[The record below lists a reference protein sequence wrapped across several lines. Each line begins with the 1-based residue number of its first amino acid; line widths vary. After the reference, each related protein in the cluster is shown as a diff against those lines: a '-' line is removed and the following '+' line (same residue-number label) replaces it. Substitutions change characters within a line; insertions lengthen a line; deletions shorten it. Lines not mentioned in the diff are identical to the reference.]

1 MTDKELHSKL
11 LQLVREERRLL
22 ADILTHLKE
31 VERRKLY
38 ADYKRTSLFDY
49 AVKEL
54 GYSEDQAQR
63 RIEAMR
69 LLKDLPEIAPAIR
82 DGRLTITNIAQANQF
97 FRHTQPTRDE
107 KVAFMNSIEN
117 KTKRE
122 VEREIAARA
131 PALPRPERTRATTAS
146 KSQLT
151 LELPN
156 ETLEMIA
163 QLKGALAH
171 KHPNMT
177 TAELITWLAKE
188 KLAELRPASEPTP
201 ATTDAARP
209 APARMPATEADT
221 DASTNTN
228 SNPKRSRYIP
238 RRIRRSL
245 HHQAEHKC
253 ANCGSQHALE
263 IDHIHPFA
271 QGGRHAPKNLRILC
285 RNCNQRA
292 AKLAAARPRRSGP
305 CADQGSFLC

>member
-31 VERRKLY
+31 VERRKLF

-69 LLKDLPEIAPAIR
+69 LLKHLPEIAPAIR

-107 KVAFMNSIEN
+107 KVAFMTSIEN

-122 VEREIAARA
+122 VEREIASRA
-131 PALPRPERTRATTAS
+131 PELPRPERTRATTAS

-156 ETLEMIA
+156 ETLEIIA

-171 KHPNMT
+171 KYPNMT
-177 TAELITWLAKE
+177 IAELITLLARE
-188 KLAELRPASEPTP
+188 KLAELRPASESDD
-201 ATTDAARP
+201 ATRP
-209 APARMPATEADT
+209 APARMPVT
-221 DASTNTN
+221 TNTTN
-228 SNPKRSRYIP
+228 NPKRSRYIP
-238 RRIRRSL
+238 LELRRTL
-245 HHQAEHKC
+245 HTHAQHKC

-271 QGGRHAPKNLRILC
+271 QGGTHAPKNLRILC
-285 RNCNQRA
+285 RNCNQRRN
-292 AKLAAARPRRSGP
+292 LVIRSET
-305 CADQGSFLC
+305 QLHTSQ

>member
-11 LQLVREERRLL
+11 LSLVREERRLL

-38 ADYKRTSLFDY
+38 CDYKRTSLFDY

-107 KVAFMNSIEN
+107 KVAFMTSIEN

-131 PALPRPERTRATTAS
+131 PELPRPERTRATTAS

-156 ETLEMIA
+156 ETLEIIT
-163 QLKGALAH
+163 QLKSALAH
-171 KHPNMT
+171 KYPNMT
-177 TAELITWLAKE
+177 TAELITLLAKQ
-188 KLAELRPASEPTP
+188 KLAELRPEPTP

-209 APARMPATEADT
+209 APARMPDT
-221 DASTNTN
+221 NN
-228 SNPKRSRYIP
+228 NPKRSRYIP
-238 RRIRRSL
+238 RQL
-245 HHQAEHKC
+245 HRTLHTQAQHKC

-271 QGGRHAPKNLRILC
+271 QGGTSTAENLRVLC
-285 RNCNQRA
+285 RNCNQRRVQNFSSSVA
-292 AKLAAARPRRSGP
+292 LSPS
-305 CADQGSFLC
+305 ST

>member
-38 ADYKRTSLFDY
+38 CDYRRTSLFDY

-151 LELPN
+151 IELPN

-171 KHPNMT
+171 EYPNMT
-177 TAELITWLAKE
+177 TAELITLLARE
-188 KLAELRPASEPTP
+188 KLSELRPEAESTP

-209 APARMPATEADT
+209 APARMP
-221 DASTNTN
+221 DASANN

-238 RRIRRSL
+238 RQLRRAL
-245 HHQAEHKC
+245 HTHAQHKC

-271 QGGRHAPKNLRILC
+271 QGGAHAPNNLRILC
-285 RNCNQRA
+285 RNCNQRRVRGEDF
-292 AKLAAARPRRSGP
+292 LGARRDWISARS
-305 CADQGSFLC
+305 LRHE

>member
-1 MTDKELHSKL
+1 
-11 LQLVREERRLL
+11 
-22 ADILTHLKE
+22 
-31 VERRKLY
+31 
-38 ADYKRTSLFDY
+38 
-49 AVKEL
+49 
-54 GYSEDQAQR
+54 
-63 RIEAMR
+63 MR

-156 ETLEMIA
+156 ETIEMIT

-171 KHPNMT
+171 KYPNMT
-177 TAELITWLAKE
+177 TAELITLLARE
-188 KLAELRPASEPTP
+188 KLSELRSASEPTP
-201 ATTDAARP
+201 ATTPTTTDAARP
-209 APARMPATEADT
+209 APARMPDTEANR
-221 DASTNTN
+221 A
-228 SNPKRSRYIP
+228 SNPTRSRHIP
-238 RRIRRSL
+238 RLLRRTL
-245 HHQAEHKC
+245 HQKAGHKC

-271 QGGRHAPKNLRILC
+271 LGGTHAPKNLRILC
-285 RNCNQRA
+285 RNCNNRA
-292 AKLAAARPRRSGP
+292 ARNVGLITTQAGPRPPRRCP
-305 CADQGSFLC
+305 DPREVIEVTK

>member
-38 ADYKRTSLFDY
+38 SDYKRTSLFDY

-107 KVAFMNSIEN
+107 RVAFMNSIEN

-122 VEREIAARA
+122 VEREIAAKA

-156 ETLEMIA
+156 ETLEMIT

-171 KHPNMT
+171 KYPNMT
-177 TAELITWLAKE
+177 TAELITLLARE
-188 KLAELRPASEPTP
+188 KLSELRPDPASEPTP
-201 ATTDAARP
+201 ATTPAPSDAARP
-209 APARMPATEADT
+209 APARMPDTEANT
-221 DASTNTN
+221 ASTN
-228 SNPKRSRYIP
+228 SPKRSRHVP
-238 RRIRRSL
+238 RQLHRTL
-245 HHQAEHKC
+245 HHQARHKC

-271 QGGRHAPKNLRILC
+271 QGGTNTAENLRVLC
-285 RNCNQRA
+285 RNCNQR
-292 AKLAAARPRRSGP
+292 RVRRG
-305 CADQGSFLC
+305 FR

>member
-38 ADYKRTSLFDY
+38 SDYKRTSLFDY

-107 KVAFMNSIEN
+107 RVAFMKSIES

-122 VEREIAARA
+122 VEREIAAKA

-156 ETLEMIA
+156 ETIEMIA
-163 QLKGALAH
+163 QLKSALAH
-171 KHPNMT
+171 KYPNMT
-177 TAELITWLAKE
+177 TAELITWLARE
-188 KLAELRPASEPTP
+188 KLSELRPEPSPATTP

-209 APARMPATEADT
+209 APARIPATETDT
-221 DASTNTN
+221 TTTTTTN
-228 SNPKRSRYIP
+228 NPKRSRYIP
-238 RRIRRSL
+238 RQLRRTL
-245 HHQAEHKC
+245 HAQAQHKC

-263 IDHIHPFA
+263 VDHIRPFA
-271 QGGRHAPKNLRILC
+271 LGGTHAPKNLRILC
-285 RNCNQRA
+285 RNCNWRRA
-292 AKLAAARPRRSGP
+292 LRHLPNFS
-305 CADQGSFLC
+305 

>member
-11 LQLVREERRLL
+11 LSLVREERRLL

-38 ADYKRTSLFDY
+38 ADYKRSSLFDY

-107 KVAFMNSIEN
+107 KVAFMNSIEH

-131 PALPRPERTRATTAS
+131 PELPRPERTRATTAS

-156 ETLEMIA
+156 ETLEIIT

-177 TAELITWLAKE
+177 TAEIITLLAKE
-188 KLAELRPASEPTP
+188 KLSELRPEPTA
-201 ATTDAARP
+201 ATADAGRP
-209 APARMPATEADT
+209 APARIPAAEADT
-221 DASTNTN
+221 DTNT
-228 SNPKRSRYIP
+228 NPKRSRHISRP
-238 RRIRRSL
+238 IRRAL
-245 HHQAEHKC
+245 HHQARHKC

-271 QGGRHAPKNLRILC
+271 QGGTNTAENLRVLC
-285 RNCNQRA
+285 RNCNQR
-292 AKLAAARPRRSGP
+292 RVRRG
-305 CADQGSFLC
+305 FR